1 MCGRRRRQQRQ
12 QRQHD
17 AGKGRQAGGRAW
29 KNIPEEKKSSKSY
42 FEFPFLLKL
51 KNINDTITVP

>member
-1 MCGRRRRQQRQ
+1 MCGRRRRQQR

-29 KNIPEEKKSSKSY
+29 KNIPEEKKVAKVILN
-42 FEFPFLLKL
+42 FRFC
-51 KNINDTITVP
+51 